1 MKKHLI
7 TAIAIALLAVG
18 GYFGYTMQ
26 YGDSDLTE
34 LQLMNVEALT
44 YNENPFLTTKTCF
57 IYCVPVEGLD
67 PCLAV
72 RSCLHCDLVWAI
84 KMDYPAECPRP

>member
-18 GYFGYTMQ
+18 GYFGYTTQ

-34 LQLMNVEALT
+34 LQLMNIEALT
-44 YNENPFLTTKTCF
+44 HNEYPFLD
-57 IYCVPVEGLD
+57 LD
-67 PCLAV
+67 F
-72 RSCLHCDLVWAI
+72 ST
-84 KMDYPAECPRP
+84 